1 MGVLKMN
8 IDFSCKLDYITD
20 VKIRKIS
27 VEDLRM
33 LFRDPEGGFISLG
46 GEMSLK
52 LTNFM
57 RHYNAFELRLSK
69 HSCAA
74 ISALEADDDV
84 ALEIMASGLN
94 DRIMKEMDLNRWEY
108 VEYDC
113 HWSIKPSSYYRD

>member
-20 VKIRKIS
+20 VRIRKIS
-27 VEDLRM
+27 VEDLKM

-57 RHYNAFELRLSK
+57 RHYNAFELSLSK
-69 HSCAA
+69 HSCAS

-84 ALEIMASGLN
+84 ALEIMARGLN
-94 DRIMKEMDLNRWEY
+94 DRIMEQMDWNRWVY
-108 VEYDC
+108 VEYDDF
-113 HWSIKPSSYYRD
+113 WSIYPPSYYSF